1 MAITIRDNSNKPIR
15 IEENGKT
22 FDFPKP
28 PSNVKGWLAKNKKIL
43 EGNSPRAKAF
53 KTYKKN
59 FLEEGGMY
67 QEGGSFTGNPRV
79 YSTVQPETQRLEGSL
94 KKSPEVQTENLE
106 ELYREINN
114 AAFEVAKTKKNIK
127 DFYASEQGHFNKEI
141 IGSTEKHSRALR
153 QSLFEKERVRD
164 SLRQRAG
171 EIEQLEDKYEN
182 GGVRKYQ
189 NAGIVE
195 TDDSYMNGFS
205 NEAGTIGR
213 YTIDA
218 VTNPNSSEGYMEFRT
233 REKKQKDSN
242 AVPKNTPEPKN
253 SISEVQNPG
262 AFLPSQDETLYK
274 GANLTPF
281 TNVVDTP
288 EFLSWAES
296 NLQPAS
302 RATQTSV
309 QSEGFASN
317 PIMESEMIQQA
328 PSAQLVPSDASK
340 NLTDIERTSS
350 DTTQPE
356 TTEFN
361 PYVGV
366 DIPSAAGFLGKSIE
380 SGDVGMGIA
389 SGAKLGVGLARN
401 IFGGMGRERRRGEIN
416 DEYRENQKEQMEGNT
431 SYKEDGGYYEMGG
444 VMPAPMQ
451 SAYQGMNVYEDGGEQ
466 LPQEKIMT
474 GEVMQGVSENNQGVQ
489 PNSELEQG
497 EHIHSQDGSSI
508 KVEGKDH
515 EEGGEKMEL
524 QEGDRIIS
532 NNLQLKKQNAKKLKD
547 KFDNKFSTK
556 DTYAKA
562 VDKIYSS
569 IGLSKIIKEE
579 EQILKKLSKVEE
591 KVQDETTK
599 NLNAEFLYKKLE
611 EVQKKKDELEPLRQ
625 EALTT
630 VFELQEN
637 SKPKPKEE
645 ETSEFEDGGI
655 KQLSLKYG
663 IPEKRAKQIIDEFKK
678 GGYYQDGGD
687 FKSKVKA
694 ALDKAGY
701 SGEDLIGQSES
712 LKDIPEGQSKKILEE
727 IGITAY
733 GDVDAKGV
741 LETVTRNPWYDWST
755 FDGSE
760 DAVKNFQTKY
770 NEKVEE
776 GSTLE
781 VDGKFGEQTQ
791 SAYIPFL
798 ETPDEGMGD
807 LPTQTASEDKVK
819 TESSTET
826 GDDTGQNNQGVNMP
840 MTPDQGVIPPSA
852 MASQLDV
859 TRRYDRIN
867 PELTSAEA
875 IISENQRQATAAI
888 RSAQDLPDSQRAA
901 TIAQINANL
910 QQANNQAISQTEMNN
925 AQIRNQA
932 QNTNAQIQMG
942 EEAARAEDALDYER
956 RQQTAESLTEENVR
970 QFYDYLRK
978 LNASNFNDNR
988 RRNTLNQMYENFDID
1003 SMGNVTN
1010 KGESINKAQAES
1022 VFASGLGQGVVAQ
1035 RQAKKGGK
1043 FKNKK

>member
-79 YSTVQPETQRLEGSL
+79 ASTVQPETQRLEGSL

-141 IGSTEKHSRALR
+141 IGSTEKHLRALR

-189 NAGIVE
+189 DG
-195 TDDSYMNGFS
+195 DMFS
-205 NEAGTIGR
+205 VKNP
-213 YTIDA
+213 YLSNPS
-218 VTNPNSSEGYMEFRT
+218 VTGYQSPNTQKISSDQNYQG
-233 REKKQKDSN
+233 
-242 AVPKNTPEPKN
+242 
-253 SISEVQNPG
+253 VQ
-262 AFLPSQDETLYK
+262 PSQT
-274 GANLTPF
+274 TP
-281 TNVVDTP
+281 
-288 EFLSWAES
+288 
-296 NLQPAS
+296 

-497 EHIHSQDGSSI
+497 EHIYSQDGSSI

-532 NNLQLKKQNAKKLKD
+532 NNLQLKKQDAKKLKD

-625 EALTT
+625 GALTT

-741 LETVTRNPWYDWST
+741 LETVTRNPWYDWNT

-760 DAVKNFQTKY
+760 DAVKDFQTKY

-807 LPTQTASEDKVK
+807 LPTQTAPEDKVK

-826 GDDTGQNNQGVNMP
+826 GDDTGQNNQGVNVNMP

-867 PELTSAEA
+867 PELASAEA

-988 RRNTLNQMYENFDID
+988 RRNTLNQIYENFDID

-1010 KGESINKAQAES
+1010 KGEGINKAQAES

-1035 RQAKKGGK
+1035 PQAKKGGK

>member
-1 MAITIRDNSNKPIR
+1 
-15 IEENGKT
+15 
-22 FDFPKP
+22 
-28 PSNVKGWLAKNKKIL
+28 
-43 EGNSPRAKAF
+43 
-53 KTYKKN
+53 
-59 FLEEGGMY
+59 
-67 QEGGSFTGNPRV
+67 
-79 YSTVQPETQRLEGSL
+79 
-94 KKSPEVQTENLE
+94 
-106 ELYREINN
+106 
-114 AAFEVAKTKKNIK
+114 
-127 DFYASEQGHFNKEI
+127 
-141 IGSTEKHSRALR
+141 
-153 QSLFEKERVRD
+153 
-164 SLRQRAG
+164 
-171 EIEQLEDKYEN
+171 
-182 GGVRKYQ
+182 
-189 NAGIVE
+189 
-195 TDDSYMNGFS
+195 
-205 NEAGTIGR
+205 
-213 YTIDA
+213 
-218 VTNPNSSEGYMEFRT
+218 
-233 REKKQKDSN
+233 
-242 AVPKNTPEPKN
+242 
-253 SISEVQNPG
+253 
-262 AFLPSQDETLYK
+262 
-274 GANLTPF
+274 
-281 TNVVDTP
+281 
-288 EFLSWAES
+288 
-296 NLQPAS
+296 
-302 RATQTSV
+302 
-309 QSEGFASN
+309 
-317 PIMESEMIQQA
+317 MIQQA

-380 SGDVGMGIA
+380 SGNVGMGIA

-416 DEYRENQKEQMEGNT
+416 DEYRENQKEQMEGNP

-451 SAYQGMNVYEDGGEQ
+451 SAYQGMNVYEDGGEE

-741 LETVTRNPWYDWST
+741 LETVTRNPWYDWNT

-760 DAVKNFQTKY
+760 DAVKDFQTKY

-807 LPTQTASEDKVK
+807 LPTQTAPEDKAK

-826 GDDTGQNNQGVNMP
+826 GDDTGQNNQGVNVNMP

-932 QNTNAQIQMG
+932 QNTNAEIQMR
-942 EEAARAEDALDYER
+942 EEDARAKDALGYER
-956 RQQTAESLTEENVR
+956 RQQAAESLTEENVR

-1022 VFASGLGQGVVAQ
+1022 VFASGLRQGVVAQ
-1035 RQAKKGGK
+1035 PQAKKGGK

>member
-79 YSTVQPETQRLEGSL
+79 ASTVQPETQRLEGSL

-106 ELYREINN
+106 
-114 AAFEVAKTKKNIK
+114 
-127 DFYASEQGHFNKEI
+127 
-141 IGSTEKHSRALR
+141 
-153 QSLFEKERVRD
+153 
-164 SLRQRAG
+164 
-171 EIEQLEDKYEN
+171 QLEDKYQN

-189 NAGIVE
+189 DG
-195 TDDSYMNGFS
+195 DMFS
-205 NEAGTIGR
+205 VKNP
-213 YTIDA
+213 YLSNPS
-218 VTNPNSSEGYMEFRT
+218 VTGYQSPNTQKISSDQNYQG
-233 REKKQKDSN
+233 
-242 AVPKNTPEPKN
+242 
-253 SISEVQNPG
+253 VQ
-262 AFLPSQDETLYK
+262 PSQT
-274 GANLTPF
+274 TP
-281 TNVVDTP
+281 
-288 EFLSWAES
+288 
-296 NLQPAS
+296 

-309 QSEGFASN
+309 QSEGYTRGQ
-317 PIMESEMIQQA
+317 IGTKKDMGEGYTRGQIGTKKDMGEGYTRGQIGTKK
-328 PSAQLVPSDASK
+328 DK
-340 NLTDIERTSS
+340 ET
-350 DTTQPE
+350 DTTE
-356 TTEFN
+356 NKYEEFN

-380 SGDVGMGIA
+380 SGDLGMGIA
-389 SGAKLGVGLARN
+389 SGAKLGLGLARN
-401 IFGGMGRERRRGEIN
+401 ISGGMGRERRRGEIN
-416 DEYRENQKEQMEGNT
+416 DEYRENQKEQMEGNP

-497 EHIHSQDGSSI
+497 EHIYSQDGSSI

-532 NNLQLKKQNAKKLKD
+532 NSLQLKKQNAKKLKD

-741 LETVTRNPWYDWST
+741 LETVTRNPWYDWNT

-776 GSTLE
+776 GSTLK

-798 ETPDEGMGD
+798 ETPDEVMGD
-807 LPTQTASEDKVK
+807 LPNQTAPEDKVK

-859 TRRYDRIN
+859 TRRYDRVN

-932 QNTNAQIQMG
+932 QNTNAEIQMR
-942 EEAARAEDALDYER
+942 EEDARAKDALGYER
-956 RQQTAESLTEENVR
+956 RQQAAESLTEENVR

-1010 KGESINKAQAES
+1010 KGEGINKAQAQS
-1022 VFASGLGQGVVAQ
+1022 VFASELGQGVVAQ
-1035 RQAKKGGK
+1035 PQAKKGGK